1 MTNPSVIQPNK
12 YRRVAVLVGLVLAF
26 FVASNLDIAGGQNG
40 SVGVFVPP
48 FSISPTSSDS
58 STWYCST
65 PSLGANTASVLTLEL
80 TNNSGH
86 RQSAQIEF
94 DQANGTVKMLHRVLA
109 PKTNIAIPVTARATG
124 GLGIGVDFSGGGD
137 LAGLTVSGSLGYSQ
151 EFCQP
156 SPGPTWL
163 VQGLGTAGTSAGKI
177 SIYNPFG
184 TDSIIDL
191 SFLTPNGLEQP
202 GPLQAMVLG
211 PKRSMSVNVMDWVQ
225 GQSPLSAVIQTR
237 LGRVVPGGLEL
248 RSNPL
253 PSGITFAPTSPE
265 TFPIYK
271 FPLLNQTT
279 NQSVDLDLYNFSQ
292 NRQIISISTQSLVQ
306 NLVPGTAIPSTFSS
320 PTSSVGS
327 KSSFVETVPGETAIS
342 IPLKT
347 IASVPVGTPFSL
359 LVKGGAQF
367 SAIVTLSGSTAGPD
381 VGLTLE
387 QGSEQEWP
395 RWFSVLYTQPAGTDY
410 KSVMIAYGA
419 QKDGVSGLFLRDRL
433 GAANLA
439 ETPNS
444 ITTPGYSNGSPT
456 VDGQNG
462 VSLSTSRKRLSVY
475 ATLSSGTLP
484 IAYSLTASSDAVV
497 AVAFVGS
504 DGSIVPFSSIP
515 MD

>member
-1 MTNPSVIQPNK
+1 MTNSYVIRQNK
-12 YRRVAVLVGLVLAF
+12 YRRGAVLVGLVLAF
-26 FVASNLDIAGGQNG
+26 LLAANLDIAGGQNG
-40 SVGVFVPP
+40 DIGVFVPP

-58 STWYCST
+58 STWYCSA
-65 PSLGANTASVLTLEL
+65 PSLNANSASVLTLEL

-86 RQSAQIEF
+86 RQTAQIKF
-94 DQANGTVKMLHRVLA
+94 DQANGTVKMLHRALA
-109 PKTNIAIPVTARATG
+109 PKSNMAIPVTARGTG
-124 GLGIGVDFSGGGD
+124 GLGIGIDFSGGGD
-137 LAGLTVSGSLGYSQ
+137 IAGLTLSGTLGYSQ

-163 VQGLGTAGTSAGKI
+163 VQGLGTGGSSSGKI

-191 SFLTPNGLEQP
+191 SFLTPDGLEQP

-211 PKRSMSVNVMDWVQ
+211 PNRSMSVNVMDWVQ
-225 GQSPLSAVIQTR
+225 GQSPISAVIQTR
-237 LGRVVPGGLEL
+237 LGRVVPGGLEM

-271 FPLLNQTT
+271 FPLLDQTT
-279 NQSVDLDLYNFSQ
+279 NQSVVLDLYNFSQ
-292 NRQIISISTQSLVQ
+292 NRQIISISTQSFAQ
-306 NLVPGTAIPSTFSS
+306 NLVPGTATPSTFSS
-320 PTSSVGS
+320 STSRGL
-327 KSSFVETVPGETAIS
+327 KSSFVEMVPGETAIS

-387 QGSEQEWP
+387 QGSEQEWA
-395 RWFSVLYTQPAGTDY
+395 RWLSVLYSQPTGTDY
-410 KSVMIAYGA
+410 KSVMIAYVA

-433 GAANLA
+433 GSATLT

-444 ITTPGYSNGSPT
+444 IPTPAFSNGVPT

-462 VSLSTSRKRLSVY
+462 VTLSTSRKMVNVY
-475 ATLSSGTLP
+475 PTLSSGTSP
-484 IAYSLTASSDAVV
+484 IAYSLTASSDALV